1 MRVPLLGERRRHL
14 FFGKG
19 SEHIYESWLILSE
32 EGLVEVVKVFCF
44 FFQKKKGFL
53 PLALPLQTITLSSMT
68 PLERH
73 IAEEFRAGRIS
84 RRDFLRHA
92 ARVGLLSAI
101 PLRAGAQGKPGATIR
116 VASQVPAG
124 EIEPLTVSEIGGL
137 AMLCQ
142 TGEFLIMD
150 GPDLVL
156 RPSLAVGWK
165 PNADSSAWTF
175 SLRPGVRFHDGQT
188 FGAADVVATMNRL
201 CDPKQGSN
209 ALSVLRGVL
218 SPGGAKRID
227 DLTVRFELDAP
238 NGNFP
243 FYVSSD
249 NYNAIM
255 LPASYAG
262 DFEQTFNGTG
272 PFRLE
277 RYSPKQGASFV
288 RHTGYWGRAALPAR
302 TEFSF
307 FTDQQPQILALE
319 DDQVDVIV
327 QISVQGAQGLLRDPD
342 VRIIDLPA
350 STHRQLH
357 LRCDEGPLSDKRV
370 RQAIALSLNRPG
382 LVHGLFQG
390 RARLGNDSPF
400 DPIYPSSDRSVPQ
413 RARDIPRARALM
425 KEAGHEEGFETTL
438 TTERQQE
445 IPDLAVLVQNA
456 CADIGI
462 KVSLRIEDAETY
474 YGTAQF
480 GRSDWLDS
488 PMGITDYGHRGIP
501 NVTLAAPYL
510 SNGAWN
516 AAHFKNADYDRL
528 VAAYIAAVDLPTQR
542 ATAGKIQTLLLD
554 ETPIIIPYF
563 YDYICATGPT
573 VTGVAVSG
581 ISQVFLQDA
590 ALG

>member
-1 MRVPLLGERRRHL
+1 MLG
-14 FFGKG
+14 
-19 SEHIYESWLILSE
+19 
-32 EGLVEVVKVFCF
+32 
-44 FFQKKKGFL
+44 
-53 PLALPLQTITLSSMT
+53 
-68 PLERH
+68 
-73 IAEEFRAGRIS
+73 
-84 RRDFLRHA
+84 
-92 ARVGLLSAI
+92 AI
-101 PLRAGAQGKPGATIR
+101 PLRARAQGKPGATVR

-137 AMLCQ
+137 AMLQQ
-142 TGEFLIMD
+142 TGEFLVMD
-150 GPDLVL
+150 GSDLIL
-156 RPSLAVGWK
+156 RPSLAVAWS
-165 PNADSSAWTF
+165 PNADCSRWTF
-175 SLRPGVRFHDGQT
+175 ALRPGVKFHDGQA
-188 FGAADVVATMNRL
+188 FGAADVVATMDRL

-218 SPGGAKRID
+218 SPGGTKRID
-227 DLTVRFELDAP
+227 NLTVLFELDAP

-255 LPASYAG
+255 LPANYAG
-262 DFEQTFNGTG
+262 DFEQNFNGTG

-277 RYSPKQGASFV
+277 RYMAKQGASFV
-288 RHTGYWGRAALPAR
+288 RNGAYWGRAALPAR

-342 VRIIDLPA
+342 VKIIDIPV

-357 LRCDEGPLSDKRV
+357 LRCDEGPLADRRV
-370 RQAIALSLNRPG
+370 RQAIGLSLDRPG

-390 RARLGNDSPF
+390 RARLANDSPF
-400 DPIYPSSDRSVPQ
+400 DPIYPSTDRDVPQ

-425 KEAGHEEGFETTL
+425 QEAGHAEGFETTL

-456 CADIGI
+456 CAEIGI
-462 KVSLRIEDAETY
+462 RVNLRIEDAGSY

-510 SNGAWN
+510 SNGSWN
-516 AAHFKNADYDRL
+516 AAHFKNAEYDRL
-528 VAAYIAAVDLPTQR
+528 VAAYVAAIDLPTQR
-542 ATAGKIQTLLLD
+542 ATAGKIQRLLLE

-563 YDYICATGPT
+563 YDYLCATGPT

-581 ISQVFLQDA
+581 ISQVFLQDT
-590 ALG
+590 ALA

>member
-1 MRVPLLGERRRHL
+1 
-14 FFGKG
+14 
-19 SEHIYESWLILSE
+19 
-32 EGLVEVVKVFCF
+32 
-44 FFQKKKGFL
+44 
-53 PLALPLQTITLSSMT
+53 MT
-68 PLERH
+68 PLEQH
-73 IAEEFRAGRIS
+73 VAEAFRAGRLS
-84 RRDFLRHA
+84 RRGFLQHA
-92 ARVGLLSAI
+92 ARIGMVVASPAA
-101 PLRAGAQGKPGATIR
+101 RAGVVGRPGATIR

-124 EIEPLTVSEIGGL
+124 VIEPLTVSEIGGL

-156 RPSLAVGWK
+156 RPSLALSWK
-165 PNADSSAWTF
+165 PNADCSVWTF
-175 SLRPGVRFHDGQT
+175 ALRPGVTFHNGQA
-188 FGAADVVATMNRL
+188 FGADAVVATMNRL

-218 SPGGAKRID
+218 SPGGTKRID
-227 DLTVRFELDAP
+227 ELTVRFELDAP

-255 LPASYAG
+255 LPADYAG
-262 DFEQTFNGTG
+262 GFEADFNGTG

-277 RYSPKQGASFV
+277 RYVPKVGASFV
-288 RHTGYWGRAALPAR
+288 RNTRYWGRPALPAR

-307 FTDQQPQILALE
+307 FNDQQPQILALE
-319 DDQVDVIV
+319 DDQVDAIV
-327 QISVQGAQGLLRDPD
+327 QIAVQGAQGLLRDPD
-342 VRIIDLPA
+342 VRIIDIPA

-357 LRCDEGPLSDKRV
+357 LRCDEGPLADKRV
-370 RQAIALSLNRPG
+370 RQAIGLSLDRPG

-400 DPIYPSSDRSVPQ
+400 APIYPSTDPAVPQ

-425 KEAGHEEGFETTL
+425 AAAGHGGGFETTL
-438 TTERQQE
+438 TTERVQE

-462 KVSLRIEDAETY
+462 RVNLRIEDPGTY
-474 YGTAQF
+474 YGDAQF

-488 PMGITDYGHRGIP
+488 PMGITDYGHRGVP
-501 NVTLAAPYL
+501 NVDLVAPYL

-516 AAHFKNADYDRL
+516 AAHFKNAEYDRL
-528 VAAYIAAVDLPTQR
+528 VASYVAATDLALQRDIA
-542 ATAGKIQTLLLD
+542 GNIQTLLLD

-563 YDYICATGPT
+563 YDYIAATGPT

-581 ISQVFLQDA
+581 MSQIFLQDA
-590 ALG
+590 ALS